1 MFEFS
6 RDQASCDHDLKN
18 PLQQRLYAI
27 ALGYEDLNDHE
38 ALRQDV
44 ALQTAVERNRL
55 LASAS
60 TMWHFENRADRGT
73 AWRLHEVLV
82 DQFIVTYEPKYPK
95 ATNCLLKD

>member
-1 MFEFS
+1 MVGFPRVNRRVVE
-6 RDQASCDHDLKN
+6 ASCDHDLKN

-44 ALQTAVERNRL
+44 ALQTAVERDRL

-60 TMWHFENRADRGT
+60 TLWCFENRADRGT
-73 AWRLHEVLV
+73 ACSR
-82 DQFIVTYEPKYPK
+82 I
-95 ATNCLLKD
+95 ARRC